1 MQSHKNNY
9 KLQDENAVFELAVL
23 SVIGNRE
30 EQQDSAGYQ
39 LKKNEGIVVVCDGMG
54 GYEGGQI
61 ASTLA
66 TETMLTSYSDEY
78 PLVDPHSWLVDMAND
93 TDKRIAMLQNK
104 QGDRMKAGS
113 TIVSVFVRD
122 NYLYW
127 LSVGDSRLYLFRD
140 GELVRATTDHN
151 YKQLLDRQLESGQIN
166 EEMYNNR
173 IEQGETLISFLGING
188 LPFIE
193 SNDIPFEIR
202 SGDRMLLTTDGLYR
216 LLSDDG
222 IKNII
227 TNFENIRDALSA
239 MELKAQRCAAG
250 IMRDNMTVALLRV
263 K

>member
-39 LKKNEGIVVVCDGMG
+39 LKKNEGVVVVCDGMG
-54 GYEGGQI
+54 GHEGGQI

-78 PLVDPHSWLVDMAND
+78 PLDDPHSWLVDMAYD
-93 TDKRIAMLQNK
+93 TDKRIAKLHNP
-104 QGDRMKAGS
+104 QGDMMKAGS
-113 TIVSVFVRD
+113 TIVSVFIRD
-122 NYLYW
+122 HSLYW
-127 LSVGDSRLYLFRD
+127 LSVGDSRIYLFRE

-151 YKQLLDRQLESGQIN
+151 YKQLLDRQLDSGQID
-166 EEMYNNR
+166 EETYNSR
-173 IEQGETLISFLGING
+173 IGQGETLISFLGVNG

-193 SNDIPFEIR
+193 SNDMPFEIC
-202 SGDRMLLTTDGLYR
+202 SGDRILLTTDGLYR
-216 LLSDDG
+216 LLSDNG

-227 TNFENIRDALSA
+227 TNFENISDALSA
-239 MELKAQRCAAG
+239 MESKAQRCADG
-250 IMRDNMTVALLRV
+250 VLRDNMTVALLRV

>member
-39 LKKNEGIVVVCDGMG
+39 IKKNEGVVAVCDGMG
-54 GYEGGQI
+54 GHEGGQI
-61 ASTLA
+61 AGTLA
-66 TETMLTSYSDEY
+66 TEAIMTSYSDEY
-78 PLVDPHSWLVDMAND
+78 PLDDPHAWLLDMAYE
-93 TDKRIAMLQNK
+93 TDRKIAMLQNK

-113 TIVSVFVRD
+113 TIVAVFIRD
-122 NYLYW
+122 HFLYW
-127 LSVGDSRLYLFRD
+127 LSVGDSRLYLFRE

-151 YKQLLDRQLESGQIN
+151 YKQLLDRQLDSGQIN
-166 EEMYNNR
+166 EEIYNTR
-173 IEQGETLISFLGING
+173 IGQGETLVSFLGVNG

-193 SNDIPFEIR
+193 SNDMPFEIR
-202 SGDRMLLTTDGLYR
+202 SGDRILLTTDGLYR
-216 LLSDDG
+216 LLSDNG

-227 TNFENIRDALSA
+227 TNFENISDALSA
-239 MELKAQRCAAG
+239 MESKAQRCADG
-250 IMRDNMTVALLRV
+250 VLRDNMTVALLRV

>member
-1 MQSHKNNY
+1 MQSQKNNY
-9 KLQDENAVFELAVL
+9 RLHDENSVFELALL

-39 LKKNEGIVVVCDGMG
+39 LKKNEGVVVVCDGMG
-54 GYEGGQI
+54 GHEGGQI

-66 TETMLTSYSDEY
+66 TEAILKSYSEEY
-78 PLVDPHSWLVDMAND
+78 PLDSPHSWLLDMANE
-93 TDKRIAMLQNK
+93 TDKRIAMLENK
-104 QGDRMKAGS
+104 QGDTMKAGS

-122 NYLYW
+122 HFLYW
-127 LSVGDSRLYLFRD
+127 LSVGDSRIYLYRA

-151 YKQLLDRQLESGQIN
+151 YKQLLDRQLDTGQIN
-166 EEMYNNR
+166 EEVYNCE
-173 IEQGETLISFLGING
+173 IEQGEALVSFLGVNG

-193 SNDIPFEIR
+193 SNDIAFELR
-202 SGDRMLLTTDGLYR
+202 SGDKILLTTDGLYR

-227 TNFENIRDALSA
+227 TNFENISDALVA
-239 MELKAQRCAAG
+239 METKAQRCAAN
-250 IMRDNMTVALLRV
+250 ISRDNMTVALLSV